1 MSGSRPQ
8 PTDARPQD
16 LPVKAELPRLRVEY
30 VKDSRLAFLGHL
42 DLIATVERCIR
53 RACLPF
59 SVGNGFARRVRIQFT
74 SALPVGASSSCEY
87 FDLRLTEPV
96 NAQEALCALRAA
108 TPAALRP
115 VRAAY
120 VPGRLPAL
128 EAWLDRS
135 SWELLAQGAG
145 FDAARIARGVELV
158 RERGELTYLRGE
170 KEKRVDVAST
180 LVGFE
185 ARDAEG
191 GVALSVETRLAGCAL
206 RPQVLLDAAAD
217 AVGLPRAA
225 ALRVRRVRQGHE
237 ESGRLVEP
245 FGPFCEKDGT
255 PLS

>member
-53 RACLPF
+53 RAGLPF

-74 SALPVGASSSCEY
+74 SALPVGASSACEY
-87 FDLRLTEPV
+87 FDLRLTEHVDP
-96 NAQEALCALRAA
+96 NEALCALRGA
-108 TPAALRP
+108 TPSALKP

-135 SWELLAQGAG
+135 SWELLVPGAG
-145 FDAARIARGVELV
+145 LDAAQIARGVEAV
-158 RERGELTYLRGE
+158 RERGELTYMRGE
-170 KEKRVDVAST
+170 KAKRVDVAST

-185 ARDAEG
+185 ARDVEG
-191 GVALSVETRLAGCAL
+191 GVEVCLETRLAGCAL
-206 RPQVLLDAAAD
+206 RPQVLLDAATD
-217 AVGLPRAA
+217 ALGLPRAS
-225 ALRVRRVRQGHE
+225 ALRVRRVRQAHE
-237 ESGRLVEP
+237 ENGRLVEP